1 MMVLTGFSLWNT
13 KRMSAAKEVL
23 EGSRTVD
30 YGGTIDMSSYL
41 FFSRYVSGARL
52 QIEGHQF
59 K

>member
-1 MMVLTGFSLWNT
+1 
-13 KRMSAAKEVL
+13 MSAAKEVL